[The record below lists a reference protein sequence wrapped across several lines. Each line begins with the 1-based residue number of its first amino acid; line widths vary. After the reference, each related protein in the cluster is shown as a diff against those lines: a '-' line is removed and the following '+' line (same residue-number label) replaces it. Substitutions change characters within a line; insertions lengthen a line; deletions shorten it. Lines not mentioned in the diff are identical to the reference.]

1 VPERYDTIGRVYAR
15 HRAADSRIAS
25 QIERAL
31 GSASTVLNV
40 GAGTGAY
47 EPRDRIVT
55 AVEPSTVMIEQRAPD
70 AAPVMRAVAE
80 ALPFPDDTF
89 DVALGT
95 FTVHHWTDAAAGLR
109 EVRRVARRQV
119 ILTFDE
125 SDEWFDRF
133 WLTRDYIPRAVFAGT
148 MVDGVSQVCD
158 VIQPSRVEVVP
169 VPFDCAD
176 GFFCAYWRDPGAY
189 LDPDVRASISAL
201 ALLDDADLRPG
212 LARLAADLESGAWE
226 TRNADILDL
235 EALDFGYR
243 LVVA

>member
-1 VPERYDTIGRVYAR
+1 MPERYDTIGRVYAR

-70 AAPVMRAVAE
+70 AAPVVRAVAE
-80 ALPFPDDTF
+80 ALPFPDGTF

-95 FTVHHWTDAAAGLR
+95 FTVHHWTDRRGGLR
-109 EVRRVARRQV
+109 EVQRVARRQV

-133 WLTRDYIPRAVFAGT
+133 WLTRDYLPRAVFAGT

-169 VPFDCAD
+169 VPFDCATASSAPT
-176 GFFCAYWRDPGAY
+176 GVTR
-189 LDPDVRASISAL
+189 VRTSTPTCGPRSPRSHCV
-201 ALLDDADLRPG
+201 DDADLQPG
-212 LARLAADLESGAWE
+212 LARFAADLESGAWE

>member
-1 VPERYDTIGRVYAR
+1 VPERYDTIGRVYGR
-15 HRAADSRIAS
+15 HRVADSRIAS
-25 QIERAL
+25 QIELAL
-31 GSASTVLNV
+31 GSARTVVNV

-47 EPRDRIVT
+47 ESRDRVVT

-70 AAPVMRAVAE
+70 AAPVVRAVAE
-80 ALPFPDDTF
+80 TLPFPAETF

-95 FTVHHWTDAAAGLR
+95 FTVHHWSDVAAGLR
-109 EVRRVARRQV
+109 EVQRVARRQV

-133 WLTRDYIPRAVFAGT
+133 WLTRDYIPRTVLAGS

-158 VIQPSRVEVVP
+158 VIQPARVEVVP

-176 GFFCAYWRDPGAY
+176 GFFCAYWRDPRAY

-201 ALLDDADLRPG
+201 ALVDDADLQPG
-212 LARLAADLESGAWE
+212 LARLSADLDSGAWE

-243 LVVA
+243 LVIA